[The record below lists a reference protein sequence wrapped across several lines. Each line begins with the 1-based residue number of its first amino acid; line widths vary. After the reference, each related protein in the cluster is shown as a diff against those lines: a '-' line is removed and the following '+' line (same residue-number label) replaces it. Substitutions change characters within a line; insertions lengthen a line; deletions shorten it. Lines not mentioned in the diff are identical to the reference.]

1 MPKMEGKKREEI
13 AQQMVDTVNWRE
25 AHRKESLVGKP
36 QEEAEEEMLNEDLR
50 VSEFMHKN
58 SALSFGL
65 PNAEQLVRIG
75 LRIVPEHSV
84 VSFLSTAREY
94 LEAAKYGNEDVL
106 LETLQ
111 KLRDVEESM
120 TTANRKQFPGLGPEF
135 HAAMQELIQAAEKL
149 RKPIGTRKRAA

>member
-65 PNAEQLVRIG
+65 PNAG
-75 LRIVPEHSV
+75 SSCASV
-84 VSFLSTAREY
+84 CALYLNTASCR
-94 LEAAKYGNEDVL
+94 
-106 LETLQ
+106 
-111 KLRDVEESM
+111 
-120 TTANRKQFPGLGPEF
+120 F
-135 HAAMQELIQAAEKL
+135 
-149 RKPIGTRKRAA
+149 